1 MYPAAYFVTFRVRL
15 SRQGKARSAVNGD
28 TLYKER
34 NAALAAQAHSLRAGR
49 KEAIRGVMPLA
60 NGGAIPGE
68 ACLAASLFPA
78 R

>member
-34 NAALAAQAHSLRAGR
+34 NAALAAQTHSECYKIDG
-49 KEAIRGVMPLA
+49 GVHY
-60 NGGAIPGE
+60 
-68 ACLAASLFPA
+68 PA
-78 R
+78 D